1 MCVCVCVATPS
12 SITPPPWSTSCPS
25 PLCTGKRSYHLNS
38 VLMGWKKEKCG
49 GFSPDGTTRCTPPL
63 FFSIPK
69 SLPSLSCLFSLLD
82 FEPSWRRCF
91 FLESAPESLSA
102 ALIISQLQLYTSNIH
117 TLRLMDLKLQS
128 SEELHNERVTL
139 RLRLVDA
146 PSQPVCCCSDS
157 LVILLLR
164 SHLLHLLRSSTKPR
178 RNY

>member
-1 MCVCVCVATPS
+1 MEDSAQMAQQGALHHS
-12 SITPPPWSTSCPS
+12 FSPS
-25 PLCTGKRSYHLNS
+25 PNL
-38 VLMGWKKEKCG
+38 
-49 GFSPDGTTRCTPPL
+49 
-63 FFSIPK
+63 
-69 SLPSLSCLFSLLD
+69 SLLYLVSS
-82 FEPSWRRCF
+82 PSWTLNPAGGGVF

>member
-1 MCVCVCVATPS
+1 MAQQGALHHPFS
-12 SITPPPWSTSCPS
+12 PS
-25 PLCTGKRSYHLNS
+25 PNL
-38 VLMGWKKEKCG
+38 
-49 GFSPDGTTRCTPPL
+49 
-63 FFSIPK
+63 
-69 SLPSLSCLFSLLD
+69 SLLYLVSS
-82 FEPSWRRCF
+82 PSWTLNPAGGGGF

-117 TLRLMDLKLQS
+117 TFSLRLMDLKLQS

-146 PSQPVCCCSDS
+146 PSQSICCCSDS
-157 LVILLLR
+157 LFILLLH